1 MEIKA
6 RFWAFMA
13 GFGGAIAA
21 IIAFLFSSRK
31 SPAAS
36 LDAEKIK
43 YDMEMKIEN
52 TQAQDL
58 VNASGRA
65 DQHHATVGRI
75 QQELRD
81 KTNKHLQN
89 LLSGAGD

>member
-1 MEIKA
+1 MGLKA

-21 IIAFLFSSRK
+21 ILAFIFPRK
-31 SPAAS
+31 KESEK
-36 LDAEKIK
+36 LDLEKIK
-43 YDMEMKIEN
+43 TETEVKIEN
-52 TQAQDL
+52 TQAQEL
-58 VNASGRA
+58 VNASSRA

-81 KTNKHLQN
+81 KINNHLQN
-89 LLSGAGD
+89 LLSGAGN

>member
-6 RFWAFMA
+6 RLWAFMA

-21 IIAFLFSSRK
+21 ILAFIFTRK
-31 SPAAS
+31 KEPEN
-36 LDAEKIK
+36 LDLEKIK
-43 YDMEMKIEN
+43 TETEVKIEN

-65 DQHHATVGRI
+65 DQHHATVGRV

>member
-21 IIAFLFSSRK
+21 ILAFIFSRK
-31 SPAAS
+31 KETEN
-36 LDAEKIK
+36 LDLEKIK
-43 YDMEMKIEN
+43 SDMEMKIEN

>member
-1 MEIKA
+1 MGIKA

-21 IIAFLFSSRK
+21 ILAFIFSRK
-31 SPAAS
+31 KEPEN
-36 LDAEKIK
+36 LDLEKIK
-43 YDMEMKIEN
+43 TETEVKIEN

-58 VNASGRA
+58 VNASCRA

-75 QQELRD
+75 QQELRH
-81 KTNKHLQN
+81 KTNNHLQN

>member
-1 MEIKA
+1 MGIKA

-21 IIAFLFSSRK
+21 ILAFIFARK
-31 SPAAS
+31 KEPEN
-36 LDAEKIK
+36 LDLEKIK
-43 YDMEMKIEN
+43 SDMEVKIEN
-52 TQAQDL
+52 TQAQEL

-65 DQHHATVGRI
+65 DQHHATVGKI

-81 KTNKHLQN
+81 KTNNHLQN

>member
-21 IIAFLFSSRK
+21 ILAFIFSRK
-31 SPAAS
+31 KETEN
-36 LDAEKIK
+36 LDLEKIK
-43 YDMEMKIEN
+43 SDMEMKIEN

-58 VNASGRA
+58 VNASSRA

-75 QQELRD
+75 QKELRD

-89 LLSGAGD
+89 LLSGPGD

>member
-21 IIAFLFSSRK
+21 ILAFIFTRK
-31 SPAAS
+31 KEPEN
-36 LDAEKIK
+36 LDLEKIK
-43 YDMEMKIEN
+43 TETEVKIEN

-58 VNASGRA
+58 VNASSRA

-75 QQELRD
+75 QQELRH

>member
-1 MEIKA
+1 MELKA

-21 IIAFLFSSRK
+21 ILAFIFSRK
-31 SPAAS
+31 KEPEK
-36 LDAEKIK
+36 LDLEKIK
-43 YDMEMKIEN
+43 SDMEVKIEN

-58 VNASGRA
+58 VNASDRA

-75 QQELRD
+75 QQELRE
-81 KTNKHLQN
+81 KTNNHLQN

>member
-21 IIAFLFSSRK
+21 ILAFIFSRK
-31 SPAAS
+31 KETEN
-36 LDAEKIK
+36 LDLEKIK
-43 YDMEMKIEN
+43 SDMEMKIEN

-58 VNASGRA
+58 VNASSRA

-81 KTNKHLQN
+81 KTNNHLQN

>member
-21 IIAFLFSSRK
+21 ILAFIFTRK
-31 SPAAS
+31 KEPEN
-36 LDAEKIK
+36 LDLEKIK
-43 YDMEMKIEN
+43 TETEVKIEN

-58 VNASGRA
+58 VNASSRA

>member
-1 MEIKA
+1 MDIKA

-21 IIAFLFSSRK
+21 ILAFIFSK
-31 SPAAS
+31 KKEPEK
-36 LDAEKIK
+36 LDLGKIK
-43 YDMEMKIEN
+43 SDMEVKIEN

-75 QQELRD
+75 KSELRD
-81 KTNKHLQN
+81 KTNNHLQN

>member
-1 MEIKA
+1 MGIKA
-6 RFWAFMA
+6 RFGAFVA

-21 IIAFLFSSRK
+21 ILAFLFSSRK
-31 SPAAS
+31 SPAGS

-43 YDMEMKIEN
+43 SDMEVKIET
-52 TQAQDL
+52 TQAQEL
-58 VNASGRA
+58 VNASARA

-81 KTNKHLQN
+81 KAKNHLQN

>member
-1 MEIKA
+1 MGTKA

-21 IIAFLFSSRK
+21 ILAFLFSPRK
-31 SPAAS
+31 SPSAS

-43 YDMEMKIEN
+43 SDMEVKIEN

-75 QQELRD
+75 KQELRD
-81 KTNKHLQN
+81 KINNHLQN

>member
-1 MEIKA
+1 MKIKA

-21 IIAFLFSSRK
+21 ILAFIFSRK
-31 SPAAS
+31 KEPEK
-36 LDAEKIK
+36 LDLEKIK
-43 YDMEMKIEN
+43 SDMEVKIEN
-52 TQAQDL
+52 TQAQEL
-58 VNASGRA
+58 VNASNRA
-65 DQHHATVGRI
+65 DQHHAAVGRI

-81 KTNKHLQN
+81 KTNNHLQN